1 MGERWLKGHD
11 GPLPLFRVLREEA
24 RESRFAGSTAGS
36 MVGRAAELAELQAAW
51 GKAKAGS
58 GQAVLL
64 VGEPGIGK
72 SRLLHALV
80 GAIAGDNSVQ
90 QFIQCSTV
98 RSESPF
104 WPIAQRLA
112 LNADIATNDD
122 GPTRAAKLTRTLAPA
137 TAGSEHALAVLRPLL
152 GIPDEVE
159 ARESGLQGRRRREI
173 VDVLMGQV
181 LAAARTGPALVIF
194 EDLQWADRGTLDI
207 LRSLVGAIVGLPI
220 LLVATTRD
228 DRALAINAAPNLRRL
243 PLARLDSVTAAA
255 LIVETAGERRL
266 ATRIVETILE
276 RSDGIPLF
284 VEEITKAVVEAAS
297 EAEGAVPMTLR
308 DSLVAR
314 LDVSPAMKAVAQI
327 AACIGREFEESVL
340 RQSADLAPDMLSEGL
355 ERLATAGLIVAETG
369 GRYRFRH
376 ALLCD
381 IAYETLLKPRR
392 QSLHERIANAL
403 EAMPGDRGSIE
414 PEVLAR
420 HWFGAGQHE
429 RAEAYWLQ
437 ARHRAATGKT
447 NSTRSR
453 TFWKRMHLPQAR
465 SAPRLRPGHSIRLA

>member
-1 MGERWLKGHD
+1 M
-11 GPLPLFRVLREEA
+11 LR
-24 RESRFAGSTAGS
+24 S
-36 MVGRAAELAELQAAW
+36 
-51 GKAKAGS
+51 
-58 GQAVLL
+58 
-64 VGEPGIGK
+64 
-72 SRLLHALV
+72 
-80 GAIAGDNSVQ
+80 
-90 QFIQCSTV
+90 
-98 RSESPF
+98 
-104 WPIAQRLA
+104 
-112 LNADIATNDD
+112 
-122 GPTRAAKLTRTLAPA
+122 
-137 TAGSEHALAVLRPLL
+137 LL

-159 ARESGLQGRRRREI
+159 ARDSGLQGRRRREI
-173 VDVLMGQV
+173 VDVLMGQF
-181 LAAARTGPALVIF
+181 LPPRETGPALVIF

-228 DRALAINAAPNLRRL
+228 DRALAVNAAPNLRRL
-243 PLARLDSVTAAA
+243 PLARLDGVTAAA

-314 LDVSPAMKAVAQI
+314 LDVSPVMKAVAQI

-340 RQSADLAPDMLSEGL
+340 RQSADLSPGMLGEGL

-429 RAEAYWLQ
+429 RAESLLVASPAPRCLLARPIRRARGLSGSGCICRRPDWLPGFAQ
-437 ARHRAATGKT
+437 DTPLDKETDPPNGRSPPNSAAHRHGAEVLSWLTFGTEGPSRNLRHVGVWIRLPRLM
-447 NSTRSR
+447 RSR
-453 TFWKRMHLPQAR
+453 TRTDE
-465 SAPRLRPGHSIRLA
+465 